1 MDITLHFNNDQ
12 YRMIFQSELFTSDN
26 YGNVFVFSNEQW
38 IPSKQWI
45 RQNIK
50 DNETAARIS
59 TKLLDCLVNDREINN
74 YAQLT
79 YWELISDI
87 MDAFT
92 LSMENDEWLA
102 VSKLKNVVKR
112 TKDYQQK
119 MYVTFKYQCNVED

>member
-1 MDITLHFNNDQ
+1 
-12 YRMIFQSELFTSDN
+12 MIFQSELFTSDN